1 MDFYL
6 KKKKSYSEPTEPTVK
21 IGIPLRKDRILE
33 FRAHPLGFPLTH
45 TVTSPNN
52 PLDTTQSLLR
62 FWGTPVCRFI
72 IYGLHYAE
80 VGSYY
85 AHVLKNFNHK
95 SVLNFVKVFFCIYW
109 DYHMVFIFQLL
120 IWCITL
126 IYLHILKNPYIPRIN
141 PNLIIVYELFDVLL
155 NSVC

>member
-6 KKKKSYSEPTEPTVK
+6 KKKSYSEPTEPTVK

-72 IYGLHYAE
+72 IYGLYYAE
-80 VGSYY
+80 VSSYY

-109 DYHMVFIFQLL
+109 DYHMVFIFQFVNMVYH
-120 IWCITL
+120 IDWFAYIEES
-126 IYLHILKNPYIPRIN
+126 LHPWDK
-141 PNLIIVYELFDVLL
+141 PNLIMGNELFDVLL
-155 NSVC
+155 KSVC

>member
-6 KKKKSYSEPTEPTVK
+6 KKKSYSEPTEPTVK
-21 IGIPLRKDRILE
+21 IGIPLHKDRILE

-62 FWGTPVCRFI
+62 FWGTPICRFI
-72 IYGLHYAE
+72 IYGLYYVE
-80 VGSYY
+80 VGSYC

-95 SVLNFVKVFFCIYW
+95 WVLNFVKVFFCIYL
-109 DYHMVFIFQLL
+109 DYHLVFIFQF
-120 IWCITL
+120 INRVCHIVWFAYIEES
-126 IYLHILKNPYIPRIN
+126 LHPWDK
-141 PNLIIVYELFDVLL
+141 PNLIMGNELFDVLL
-155 NSVC
+155 KSVC